1 MIRAPITEG
10 RKSMQPGHASVYRV
24 HDQFNDCKVH
34 ASNTQ
39 NKCKLCAL
47 HNCTFPLEGV
57 FFSAST
63 FLWMVR
69 QLLNTYSIRG
79 LIKNKKNSSSL
90 PHDHRSIFVVFF
102 EWGSSQMIASCPS
115 SWTAALS
122 CEKQKPNLCQDENH
136 GETKTYNS
144 LNDVLRKK
152 MKRIRHKLSL
162 HFSHLRDLLIYQILL
177 NKCHCQVRTT
187 VHMWPL
193 EWQMKALI

>member
-47 HNCTFPLEGV
+47 HNCTFPLEGF

-102 EWGSSQMIASCPS
+102 EWGSSQMPDCELPLLLNSCAFL
-115 SWTAALS
+115 W
-122 CEKQKPNLCQDENH
+122 
-136 GETKTYNS
+136 ETKAEFMSRWKSWWN
-144 LNDVLRKK
+144 K
-152 MKRIRHKLSL
+152 
-162 HFSHLRDLLIYQILL
+162 DL
-177 NKCHCQVRTT
+177 
-187 VHMWPL
+187 
-193 EWQMKALI
+193 

>member
-1 MIRAPITEG
+1 MSPPQLHFPVG
-10 RKSMQPGHASVYRV
+10 R
-24 HDQFNDCKVH
+24 F
-34 ASNTQ
+34 
-39 NKCKLCAL
+39 
-47 HNCTFPLEGV
+47 
-57 FFSAST
+57 FFSAHT

-69 QLLNTYSIRG
+69 QLLNTYSIRS
-79 LIKNKKNSSSL
+79 LIKNKKKSFSL
-90 PHDHRSIFVVFF
+90 PHDHRSIFVFF
-102 EWGSSQMIASCPS
+102 FFLSGSSFHKCQIASCPS

-122 CEKQKPNLCQDENH
+122 CEKQKTTLCQDENH

-152 MKRIRHKLSL
+152 MKGIQHKLSL

-187 VHMWPL
+187 VHMWLL